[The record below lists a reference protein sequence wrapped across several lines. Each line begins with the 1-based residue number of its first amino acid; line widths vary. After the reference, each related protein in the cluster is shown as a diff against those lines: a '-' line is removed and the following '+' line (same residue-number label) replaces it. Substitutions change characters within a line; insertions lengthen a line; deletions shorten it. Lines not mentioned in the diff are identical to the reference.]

1 MRFGSSDIEPIVAE
15 IGAQTKILQIIHAAL
30 VGGVLFFFGFQLVNN
45 PKFSELPNALPLV
58 PLVIALSGTVFSFI
72 VPKVVRQSALAQL
85 DTKEPQAIG
94 ELFKAYQ
101 ISHIIGMAIL
111 EGAAFLACIALSG
124 VFGEVPRWFLGVPI
138 VLIVI
143 MLLRFPRKTAI
154 AEWIADRREE
164 MPQR

>member
-1 MRFGSSDIEPIVAE
+1 MRFGSSDIEPIITE
-15 IGAQTKILQIIHAAL
+15 IGVQTKLLQIIHAAL
-30 VGGVLFFFGFQLVNN
+30 VGGVLIFFGFQLVNN

-72 VPKVVRQSALAQL
+72 VPKVVTQSALTQL
-85 DTKEPQAIG
+85 NTNEPKATG
-94 ELFKAYQ
+94 ELFKVYQ
-101 ISHIIGMAIL
+101 VSHIIGMAML
-111 EGAAFLACIALSG
+111 EGAVFLVCIALSG

-143 MLLRFPRKTAI
+143 MLLRFPRKIAI
-154 AEWIADRREE
+154 AEWIADRRDG